1 MCDAD
6 PSLFKL
12 NKKMAQSH
20 VNRRLSAGC
29 WRSSLIQTPH
39 HGAHN
44 FSRPLLHMGS
54 TDYRNTGRY
63 YQQVCICLYELP
75 HLSLFLA
82 NIGEVCNGPI
92 LSLNDL
98 LKNFSLLT

>member
-1 MCDAD
+1 
-6 PSLFKL
+6 
-12 NKKMAQSH
+12 
-20 VNRRLSAGC
+20 
-29 WRSSLIQTPH
+29 
-39 HGAHN
+39 
-44 FSRPLLHMGS
+44 MGS

-82 NIGEVCNGPI
+82 NMIGEVCNGPI